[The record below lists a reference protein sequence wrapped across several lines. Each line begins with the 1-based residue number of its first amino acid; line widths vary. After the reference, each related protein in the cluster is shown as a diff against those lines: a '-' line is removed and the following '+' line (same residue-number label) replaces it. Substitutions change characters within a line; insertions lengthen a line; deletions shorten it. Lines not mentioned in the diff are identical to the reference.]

1 MLQPPELELREVMRC
16 LEPVLRCNLQQ
27 DFLAAKTAAVQ
38 YLMQAA
44 KKATMQ
50 PRWPEA
56 EGRSLIG
63 TLRKAWGEE
72 APVVVTFLVRILL
85 DWRRAIEP
93 GDTAAEESIAMGV
106 AHLLPVL
113 R

>member
-1 MLQPPELELREVMRC
+1 MLQPPVLELREVIRC
-16 LEPVLRCNLQQ
+16 LELVLRCNSQRNCLVSKTMAVHY
-27 DFLAAKTAAVQ
+27 LIHAAMTASPQ
-38 YLMQAA
+38 R
-44 KKATMQ
+44 
-50 PRWPEA
+50 RWPEA
-56 EGRSLIG
+56 EGRRLIG

-72 APVVVTFLVRILL
+72 APFQVAFFVEFLL
-85 DWRRAIEP
+85 DWRREIKP